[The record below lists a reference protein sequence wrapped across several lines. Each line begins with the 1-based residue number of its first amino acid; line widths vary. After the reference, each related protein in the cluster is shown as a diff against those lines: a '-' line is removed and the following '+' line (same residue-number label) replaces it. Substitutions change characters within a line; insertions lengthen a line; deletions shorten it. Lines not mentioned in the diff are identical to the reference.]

1 MEYRFVNEGEDGRK
15 RKAPYSACDQCKKRK
30 KRCPHIADTSDG
42 RTTDSE
48 GRDTKKT
55 SNTKHETP
63 FRSHSYSES
72 RTSRFVGE
80 LAPEAVIDHEHDTSS
95 RRPDRHQ
102 VGTWVEYD
110 RHEDVDVSDTGDDRQ
125 YVPLPSGKRRRIA
138 EESWLLPPVENQRA
152 LVSIFQK
159 RVQTILPVLDETMEM
174 PAMLIQAVC
183 LVASKDERARDHL
196 RIGDQTLDVNEFA
209 RRLYTDADH
218 KVRSLHPSQVD
229 RMHLIE
235 TLTLLSLHIEGQN
248 GVEESSMHLCQ
259 AIHHGQSIGLHLN
272 QSSSESGA
280 RGHRPRKQTADGL
293 SVSLGNSSEHRVRMF
308 WIIWSLDRIYA
319 AIYGRPR
326 LLVNDDSGLDF
337 GESLSLFSP
346 GARLWMQIS
355 EMLDRVIDLYSPHA
369 TVDREK
375 NLELFPTF
383 EELLVGIEHGR
394 DRPSQN
400 AISSLEFYYH
410 AVSMISC
417 RLRLQ
422 AGKSKASLFTLR
434 RSLSAAAI
442 GSMLKHVDVSELA
455 PLSVIPYSI
464 SLALLV
470 AYQQFRQSRRKV
482 AQAIAREQ
490 LELYQKKLEEMGRAW
505 WPAKNMARIGKSVL
519 EQLSRADQPAPPTAR
534 GTTETIQSKVDHGQ
548 NSLAS
553 DVGKASRSTEPPQ
566 AYHDPLGQNPNLAAF
581 AFDENAFADMD
592 AVFGNLMDMN
602 QFPENF
608 DFAFEDGNEGGSLMI

>member
-1 MEYRFVNEGEDGRK
+1 
-15 RKAPYSACDQCKKRK
+15 
-30 KRCPHIADTSDG
+30 
-42 RTTDSE
+42 
-48 GRDTKKT
+48 
-55 SNTKHETP
+55 
-63 FRSHSYSES
+63 
-72 RTSRFVGE
+72 
-80 LAPEAVIDHEHDTSS
+80 
-95 RRPDRHQ
+95 
-102 VGTWVEYD
+102 
-110 RHEDVDVSDTGDDRQ
+110 
-125 YVPLPSGKRRRIA
+125 
-138 EESWLLPPVENQRA
+138 
-152 LVSIFQK
+152 
-159 RVQTILPVLDETMEM
+159 
-174 PAMLIQAVC
+174 MLRQAVC

-196 RIGDQTLDVNEFA
+196 RLGNQKLDVTDFA

-218 KVRSLHPSQVD
+218 KIRSLHPSQVD

-248 GVEESSMHLCQ
+248 GTEESSMHLCQ

-272 QSSSESGA
+272 QSSSENGA
-280 RGHRPRKQTADGL
+280 RGHRPRKQLADPL
-293 SVSLGNSSEHRVRMF
+293 SAPPANGSEHRARVF

-326 LLVNDDSGLDF
+326 LLVNDDSGLDI

-346 GARLWMQIS
+346 AARLWMQIS

-400 AISSLEFYYH
+400 MISSLEFYYH

-442 GSMLKHVDVSELA
+442 GSMLKHVDVGELA
-455 PLSVIPYSI
+455 PLPVVPYSI

-482 AQAIAREQ
+482 AQAIAKEQ

-505 WPAKNMARIGKSVL
+505 WLAKNMARIGKSVL
-519 EQLSRADQPAPPTAR
+519 EQLSRADQPAPSTVRDA
-534 GTTETIQSKVDHGQ
+534 TEAVQSRVDHGQ
-548 NSLAS
+548 SKLTS
-553 DVGKASRSTEPPQ
+553 DVGEASRSTEPPQ
-566 AYHDPLGQNPNLAAF
+566 AYHDLSGQNASLAAF

-602 QFPENF
+602 QFPDNF
-608 DFAFEDGNEGGSLMI
+608 DFAFEDVNEGSNIIM

>member
-1 MEYRFVNEGEDGRK
+1 VNSTR
-15 RKAPYSACDQCKKRK
+15 
-30 KRCPHIADTSDG
+30 
-42 RTTDSE
+42 
-48 GRDTKKT
+48 
-55 SNTKHETP
+55 HETLV
-63 FRSHSYSES
+63 RSHSES

-80 LAPEAVIDHEHDTSS
+80 LAPEAAIDNERDTTST
-95 RRPDRHQ
+95 RRSDRHQ

-125 YVPLPSGKRRRIA
+125 YVPLPSGKRRRIS
-138 EESWLLPPVENQRA
+138 EESWLLPSAEDRRA
-152 LVSIFQK
+152 LVNIFHK
-159 RVQTILPVLDETMEM
+159 RVQTILPILDGTEYM
-174 PAMLIQAVC
+174 PSMLTQAVC

-196 RIGDQTLDVNEFA
+196 RLGDQKLGVTEFA
-209 RRLYTDADH
+209 RRLYDDADH
-218 KVRSLHPSQVD
+218 KIRSLHSSQVD

-235 TLTLLSLHIEGQN
+235 TLVLLSLHIEGRN

-259 AIHHGQSIGLHLN
+259 AINHGQSIGFHLN
-272 QSSSESGA
+272 QLGLDSGA
-280 RGHRPRKQTADGL
+280 KNNRPRKQMTN
-293 SVSLGNSSEHRVRMF
+293 SESNSNSSEHRVRVF

-326 LLVNDDSGLDF
+326 LLDNDDAGLDF
-337 GESLSLFSP
+337 AESLSLFSP

-369 TVDREK
+369 TVEREK

-383 EELLVGIEHGR
+383 EELLAGIEQSR
-394 DRPSQN
+394 ERPTQDM
-400 AISSLEFYYH
+400 ITSLEFYYH

-442 GSMLKHVDVSELA
+442 GSMLRHVHVGELA
-455 PLSVIPYSI
+455 PLAVIPYSI

-482 AQAIAREQ
+482 AQAIAKEQ

-519 EQLSRADQPAPPTAR
+519 GQLSRADQPPPTMSRA
-534 GTTETIQSKVDHGQ
+534 GTTEPI
-548 NSLAS
+548 
-553 DVGKASRSTEPPQ
+553 ASRAVEGQSRIGSAQGNGMRRTDLPTP
-566 AYHDPLGQNPNLAAF
+566 YHDPGSLGQDSTGSNLEAF
-581 AFDENAFADMD
+581 SFDENAFADMD

-602 QFPENF
+602 QFPDNF
-608 DFAFEDGNEGGSLMI
+608 DFAFGETGNAGGNFMSGM